1 MLPMSVNITIL
12 PSDARTDY
20 ARHCLA
26 SYGAKFLDSW
36 GNFPEEGVVLTGIP
50 FTKNGKS
57 LFTTLLPFFTIDSF
71 IKKLTPD
78 HIIIGGNFP
87 AAVTDYCAMHDIPCY
102 DVLQSP
108 SFGRLN
114 TRLTAEGL
122 LAQVMS
128 KTPFSVLESKI
139 LLIGYGRCGKEIARI
154 FSNYSKKIV
163 ITEKN
168 QKSVSAAPANGFKC
182 FSPDKIRGNK
192 SLLAQTNIIINTAP
206 DVPIASSFFTYIPSD
221 CYVFQVASGPL
232 LLPETFHGIL
242 INCPGIPGKYAPKTA
257 GSKLAAEICKYCDL

>member
-1 MLPMSVNITIL
+1 MPAQTTPATVWRPMVRNFWIVGII
-12 PSDARTDY
+12 
-20 ARHCLA
+20 
-26 SYGAKFLDSW
+26 
-36 GNFPEEGVVLTGIP
+36 FPEEGVVLTGIP

-154 FSNYSKKIV
+154 FFKLQQKNSHHRKKSKI
-163 ITEKN
+163 
-168 QKSVSAAPANGFKC
+168 C
-182 FSPDKIRGNK
+182 
-192 SLLAQTNIIINTAP
+192 L
-206 DVPIASSFFTYIPSD
+206 
-221 CYVFQVASGPL
+221 CCSGKW
-232 LLPETFHGIL
+232 F
-242 INCPGIPGKYAPKTA
+242 
-257 GSKLAAEICKYCDL
+257 

>member
-1 MLPMSVNITIL
+1 MSVNITIL
-12 PSDARTDY
+12 PSDLRADY
-20 ARHCLA
+20 ACRYLA

-36 GNFPEEGVVLTGIP
+36 ENFPDQGILVTGIP
-50 FTKNGKS
+50 FTKNGTS
-57 LFTTLLPFFTIDSF
+57 LFTSLLPFFTIDAF
-71 IKKLTPD
+71 LNKLTPD
-78 HIIIGGNFP
+78 HILVGGNFP
-87 AAVTDYCAMHDIPCY
+87 QHVTRYCKEHDIMYY
-102 DVLQSP
+102 DLLQSP

-128 KTPFSVLESKI
+128 KTPFSILEAKI

-163 ITEKN
+163 VTEKN
-168 QKSVSAAPANGFKC
+168 SKSVSCALANGFKC
-182 FSPDKIRGNK
+182 FTPEKIRNNK
-192 SLLAQTNIIINTAP
+192 PLLSQTNIIINTAP
-206 DVPIASSFFTYIPSD
+206 DVPIAASFFTYIPSD

-257 GSKLAAEICKYCDL
+257 GSKLAAEICKYFNL

>member
-1 MLPMSVNITIL
+1 MSVNITIL

-36 GNFPEEGVVLTGIP
+36 GIFQKKELSSPEFHLQKRKISFYNT
-50 FTKNGKS
+50 S
-57 LFTTLLPFFTIDSF
+57 SFFTIDSF

-87 AAVTDYCAMHDIPCY
+87 AAVTDYCTMHDIPCY

-154 FSNYSKKIV
+154 FSNYSKK
-163 ITEKN
+163 
-168 QKSVSAAPANGFKC
+168 
-182 FSPDKIRGNK
+182 
-192 SLLAQTNIIINTAP
+192 
-206 DVPIASSFFTYIPSD
+206 
-221 CYVFQVASGPL
+221 
-232 LLPETFHGIL
+232 
-242 INCPGIPGKYAPKTA
+242 
-257 GSKLAAEICKYCDL
+257 

>member
-1 MLPMSVNITIL
+1 MSANITAL

-20 ARHCLA
+20 ACHCLMP
-26 SYGAKFLDSW
+26 YGAHLLESW
-36 GNFPEEGVVLTGIP
+36 ENFPDSGIILTGIP

-57 LFTTLLPFFTIDSF
+57 LYTSLLPFLTIDCF
-71 IKKLTPD
+71 LKKLTPN
-78 HIIIGGNFP
+78 HILIGGNFP
-87 AAVTDYCAMHDIPCY
+87 ANVTCFCQNHGIPCY
-102 DVLQSP
+102 DILQSP

-114 TRLTAEGL
+114 SRLTAEGL

-128 KTPFSVLESKI
+128 KTPFSILEAKI
-139 LLIGYGRCGKEIARI
+139 LLIGYGRCGKEIAKV
-154 FSNYSKKIV
+154 FSNFCKKIV
-163 ITEKN
+163 IVERIP
-168 QKSVSAAPANGFKC
+168 KSVSCAIANGFKC
-182 FSPDKIRGNK
+182 FSPEKIRSNK
-192 SLLAQTNIIINTAP
+192 PLISQTNIIINTAP

-257 GSKLAAEICKYCDL
+257 GSKLASEICKFCNL

>member
-1 MLPMSVNITIL
+1 MSVNITIL

-168 QKSVSAAPANGFKC
+168 QKSVSAALANGFKC

-206 DVPIASSFFTYIPSD
+206 DVPIASSFFLRIVTYFKSHPVH
-221 CYVFQVASGPL
+221 CFYRKLFTAS
-232 LLPETFHGIL
+232 
-242 INCPGIPGKYAPKTA
+242 
-257 GSKLAAEICKYCDL
+257 